1 MLEFTPC
8 CFPRNKTLPG
18 SGVGDYTANAVAGV
32 LLEQNLQRKGGHEG
46 LPDSMMSRGPS
57 GQKNM
62 EQSSNDTSK
71 SHYSFGDNRLA
82 ALRLE
87 YLAAAFAR
95 SSRRF
100 LQRTQPGR
108 VKLALDL
115 GSGIGA
121 TTALVRDVT
130 NAPRVIGY
138 ERSGNFRALARRQ
151 YPELTF
157 RDVDVLSGEYPDRE
171 ADLIYCRFLLT
182 HIHRPADVVT
192 TSVQHLRSG
201 GRLLLE
207 ETAELFSP
215 VPALS
220 RYYDLVQQLQAHH
233 GQETLIGKRLGALA
247 SGITGSRATSV
258 LQEIS
263 MAAAVMARLHAMNL
277 ATWKADPFM
286 LETHG
291 LRALEDLEGELKMIA
306 ARSDFPAGRCL
317 MAQVCIER
325 I

>member
-1 MLEFTPC
+1 
-8 CFPRNKTLPG
+8 
-18 SGVGDYTANAVAGV
+18 
-32 LLEQNLQRKGGHEG
+32 
-46 LPDSMMSRGPS
+46 
-57 GQKNM
+57 M
-62 EQSSNDTSK
+62 EQSE
-71 SHYSFGDNRLA
+71 SHYSFGDNRVA
-82 ALRLE
+82 AQRLE
-87 YLAAAFAR
+87 YLAVALAP

-100 LQRTQPGR
+100 LQGSKSGR
-108 VKLALDL
+108 VELALDL

-121 TTALVRDVT
+121 TTALLHDVT
-130 NAPRVIGY
+130 NVPRVVGY
-138 ERSGNFRALARRQ
+138 ERSANFLAIARRR

-157 RDVDVLSGEYPDRE
+157 RDVDVLSPSYPDSE

-182 HIHRPADVVT
+182 HIHRPADVLT

-207 ETAELFSP
+207 ETAALFSP

-220 RYYDLVQQLQAHH
+220 RYYELVEQLQAHH
-233 GQETLIGKRLGALA
+233 GQETLIGKRLPGLA
-247 SGITGSRATSV
+247 DGVAGTRVTSV
-258 LQEIS
+258 LQEIPI
-263 MAAAVMARLHAMNL
+263 AAAVMARLHAMNL

-291 LRALEDLEGELKMIA
+291 LRALEDLEGELKAIA
-306 ARSDFPAGRCL
+306 ARSDFPEGRCV

>member
-1 MLEFTPC
+1 
-8 CFPRNKTLPG
+8 
-18 SGVGDYTANAVAGV
+18 
-32 LLEQNLQRKGGHEG
+32 
-46 LPDSMMSRGPS
+46 
-57 GQKNM
+57 M
-62 EQSSNDTSK
+62 EKSSNETSP

-87 YLAAAFAR
+87 YLAAAFAP

-100 LQRTQPGR
+100 LQGTKPGR
-108 VKLALDL
+108 VELALDL

-130 NAPRVIGY
+130 NAPRVVGY
-138 ERSGNFRALARRQ
+138 ERSGNFLATARHR

-157 RDVDVLSGEYPDRE
+157 RDIDLLFPPYPDHE
-171 ADLIYCRFLLT
+171 ADLIYSRFLLT
-182 HIHRPADVVT
+182 HIHRPADVLA

-207 ETAELFSP
+207 ETAALFSP

-220 RYYDLVQQLQAHH
+220 RYYDLVAQLQAHH
-233 GQETLIGKRLGALA
+233 GQETLIGKRLGTLA
-247 SGITGSRATSV
+247 AGLSGARTTSV
-258 LQEIS
+258 LQDIPV
-263 MAAAVMARLHAMNL
+263 AAAIMARLHAMNL

-291 LRALEDLEGELKMIA
+291 LSALEDLESELTGIA
-306 ARSDFPAGRCL
+306 AASDLLDGRCVI
-317 MAQVCIER
+317 AQVCIER
-325 I
+325 M

>member
-1 MLEFTPC
+1 
-8 CFPRNKTLPG
+8 
-18 SGVGDYTANAVAGV
+18 
-32 LLEQNLQRKGGHEG
+32 
-46 LPDSMMSRGPS
+46 
-57 GQKNM
+57 M
-62 EQSSNDTSK
+62 EQPLNDASE
-71 SHYSFGDNRLA
+71 SHYSFGDNQLA

-87 YLAAAFAR
+87 YLAAAFAP

-100 LQRTQPGR
+100 LQTTKPVG
-108 VKLALDL
+108 VELALDL

-121 TTALVRDVT
+121 STALVREVT
-130 NAPRVIGY
+130 HAPRVAGY
-138 ERSGNFRALARRQ
+138 ERSVNFLAMARRQ

-157 RDVDVLSGEYPDRE
+157 REVDVLSPVYPDRE
-171 ADLIYCRFLLT
+171 ADMIYGRFLLT
-182 HIHRPADVVT
+182 HIHRPADVLT
-192 TSVQHLRSG
+192 MSVHHLRSG

-207 ETAELFSP
+207 ETAALFSP

-220 RYYDLVQQLQAHH
+220 RYYDLIEQLQAHH

-247 SGITGSRATSV
+247 ADVAGAHATSV
-258 LQEIS
+258 LQQIP

-291 LRALEDLEGELKMIA
+291 LRALEDLEGELNAIA
-306 ARSDFPAGRCL
+306 GRSDLPEGRCV

-325 I
+325 VSGR

>member
-1 MLEFTPC
+1 
-8 CFPRNKTLPG
+8 
-18 SGVGDYTANAVAGV
+18 
-32 LLEQNLQRKGGHEG
+32 
-46 LPDSMMSRGPS
+46 
-57 GQKNM
+57 M

-82 ALRLE
+82 AVRLK
-87 YLAAAFAR
+87 YLAAAFAP

-100 LQRTQPGR
+100 LQVTKPDR
-108 VKLALDL
+108 VELALDL

-130 NAPRVIGY
+130 HAPWVAGY
-138 ERSGNFRALARRQ
+138 ERSANFLAIAQHRH
-151 YPELTF
+151 PELTF
-157 RDVDVLSGEYPDRE
+157 RDIDVLSPAYPDRE

-182 HIHRPADVVT
+182 HIHRPVDVLT
-192 TSVQHLRSG
+192 TSIQHLRPG

-207 ETAELFSP
+207 ETAALFSP
-215 VPALS
+215 VPGLS
-220 RYYDLVQQLQAHH
+220 RYYDLVEQLQAHH

-247 SGITGSRATSV
+247 AGVAGTRAVSV
-258 LQEIS
+258 LQEIPVP
-263 MAAAVMARLHAMNL
+263 AAVMARLHAMNL

-291 LRALEDLEGELKMIA
+291 LRALDKLESELKAIA
-306 ARSDFPAGRCL
+306 TSSDSHGGRCV

-325 I
+325 T

>member
-1 MLEFTPC
+1 ME
-8 CFPRNKTLPG
+8 
-18 SGVGDYTANAVAGV
+18 
-32 LLEQNLQRKGGHEG
+32 
-46 LPDSMMSRGPS
+46 PS
-57 GQKNM
+57 
-62 EQSSNDTSK
+62 SDDTSK

-87 YLAAAFAR
+87 YLAAAFAP

-100 LQRTQPGR
+100 LQGTTPGQ
-108 VKLALDL
+108 VELALDL
-115 GSGIGA
+115 GSAIGA

-130 NAPRVIGY
+130 NAPQVVGY
-138 ERSGNFRALARRQ
+138 ERSGNFLAIARRQ

-157 RDVDVLSGEYPDRE
+157 RDIDVLSTPYPDRE

-182 HIHRPADVVT
+182 HIHRPADVLT

-207 ETAELFSP
+207 ETAALFSP

-220 RYYDLVQQLQAHH
+220 RYYDLVEQLQAHH
-233 GQETLIGKRLGALA
+233 GQETMIGQRLGALA
-247 SGITGSRATSV
+247 AGVAGARATSR
-258 LQEIS
+258 LQEIPI
-263 MAAAVMARLHAMNL
+263 AAAVMARLHAMNL

-291 LRALEDLEGELKMIA
+291 LRALEDLEGELKAIA
-306 ARSDFPAGRCL
+306 ASSDPEGRCV